1 MRLAIVGLCSKLG
14 VVSLSKLNHDFAKI
28 PPEQGDRLGFKS
40 IRATCN
46 LPEHEKRRKIDY
58 GCAATITRVDRFL
71 PIQGQSVGI
80 FGHGDLSEKR
90 FGWKPALSSASIAAT
105 STAISPFQLRLQSDA
120 PPD

>member
-1 MRLAIVGLCSKLG
+1 MTLRKYLLSRAIALASNPSGRPAICQNTK
-14 VVSLSKLNHDFAKI
+14 
-28 PPEQGDRLGFKS
+28 
-40 IRATCN
+40 
-46 LPEHEKRRKIDY
+46 KRRKIDY

-105 STAISPFQLRLQSDA
+105 PIAISPFQLRLQSDA